1 MLKSVF
7 EAHDSVL
14 TAVNSPSETKKKY
27 SEMLLAISELEI
39 VEGLVQLLL
48 PFFQFTE
55 LMSGSK
61 YVTISVFMPG
71 VTMLLE
77 ILQLFESKFNN
88 KFIEELSINMHDDL
102 ERRTTEYLTNPL
114 VICASYLDTRYIK
127 FKFIKD
133 EKKRIEYLEKAKLY
147 IKSTYFAKFK
157 AANEVN
163 ELQPP
168 NAERKRKSN
177 EQNFKLCDENDE
189 TDNQVINETAELE
202 MELHNYNKM
211 TVHVSEHSNT

>member
-114 VICASYLDTRYIK
+114 VICA
-127 FKFIKD
+127 
-133 EKKRIEYLEKAKLY
+133 
-147 IKSTYFAKFK
+147 TY
-157 AANEVN
+157 
-163 ELQPP
+163 
-168 NAERKRKSN
+168 
-177 EQNFKLCDENDE
+177 
-189 TDNQVINETAELE
+189 
-202 MELHNYNKM
+202 
-211 TVHVSEHSNT
+211 